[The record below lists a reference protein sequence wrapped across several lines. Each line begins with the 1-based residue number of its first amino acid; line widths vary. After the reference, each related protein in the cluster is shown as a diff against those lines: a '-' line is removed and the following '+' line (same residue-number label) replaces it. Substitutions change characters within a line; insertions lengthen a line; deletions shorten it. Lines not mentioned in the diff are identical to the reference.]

1 MGQRVIPCD
10 VLNEYITG
18 AGVVVGAAGSHDEV
32 LLELDFRAADSVWA
46 GTTRVVTFRDALS
59 QNPVDVIL
67 GVDLLSAGHTD
78 VYLVPIPARAKAIEG
93 EMRMTIRGV
102 IVQGDKELVR
112 VVTKTA
118 LFRVLPSELNLYDE
132 NTDVPA
138 SAAEQLQSQ
147 IDGVKGKFVAL
158 DEAVDA
164 TRQSAEAADASAK
177 SAANSEQRAGEL
189 TRGFDERVTTAL
201 EDVETARTG
210 AVSDVEA
217 ARSGALNNVWTAE
230 SAALANIQAFKTYAQ
245 GSVEEARQTA
255 LTDLNG
261 KVQEVSSHVSEA
273 ERQAMDAAK
282 SATDSAGHAADA
294 KRYAEQAADVVG
306 GDFATNADLDA
317 VENKVDQNSS
327 DIIALG
333 NNLTT
338 LRGNVESVAN
348 SVTDLENQVEQDVG
362 QAVQQVNQTISGLE
376 QSVNTRVQPITLGG
390 TGASEANQ
398 ARQNL
403 GAAAVK
409 EMTKAEYDAL
419 AAIDPTIFYALTDV
433 EADGVKIEVGS
444 YVGTGTYGS
453 SNPNKLTF
461 GFVPK
466 MVLIGLD
473 YDLTGNWTYPF
484 SYEGLYIA
492 GLSKMRVFTRAK
504 ASGSATMGDK
514 VPLKTASGNVLEWYN
529 TSSAPYQLNDTNLKY
544 VYVAIG

>member
-67 GVDLLSAGHTD
+67 GVDLLSEGHTD
-78 VYLVPIPARAKAIEG
+78 VYLVPIPTRAKAIEG

-118 LFRVLPSELNLYDE
+118 LFRILPSELNLYDE
-132 NTDVPA
+132 NADVPA

-158 DEAVDA
+158 DEAVKD
-164 TRQSAEAADASAK
+164 TKQSAEAADASAK
-177 SAANSEQRAGEL
+177 AAANSEQRAGEL
-189 TRGFDERVTTAL
+189 TQGFDERVTSAL

-210 AVSDVEA
+210 AMSDVEA
-217 ARSGALNNVWTAE
+217 ARSGALTNVWNAE
-230 SAALANIQAFKTYAQ
+230 SVALAEIQTSKTDAL

-255 LTDLNG
+255 LTNLNS
-261 KVQEVSSHVSEA
+261 KVQEASGYVSEA
-273 ERQAMDAAK
+273 ERQAMAAAK

-294 KRYAEQAADVVG
+294 KRYAEQAGDVVG
-306 GDFATNADLDA
+306 GDFATNADLEA
-317 VENKVDQNSS
+317 VEDKVDQHSS
-327 DIIALG
+327 DITALG
-333 NNLTT
+333 NSLTT
-338 LRGNVESVAN
+338 LSGNVDRVAQ
-348 SVTDLENQVEQDVG
+348 SVTDLETQVEEDVG
-362 QAVQQVNQTISGLE
+362 QAIQEVNQTISGLE
-376 QSVNTRVQPITLGG
+376 QSVNTRVQPINLGG
-390 TGASEANQ
+390 TAASEANQ

-419 AAIDPTIFYALTDV
+419 PAIDPTIFYALTDV
-433 EADGVKIEVGS
+433 EAEGVKIEVGS
-444 YVGTGTYGS
+444 YVGTGTSGS
-453 SNPNKLTF
+453 GNKTKLTF
-461 GFVPK
+461 SGKPMIVFVYTDGGP
-466 MVLIGLD
+466 
-473 YDLTGNWTYPF
+473 TP
-484 SYEGLYIA
+484 
-492 GLSKMRVFTRAK
+492 SKTNGWSKSFIWVYGQTTAQINI
-504 ASGSATMGDK
+504 SSSQSTSATF
-514 VPLKTASGNVLEWYN
+514 ANSGNELSWYGN
-529 TSSAPYQLNDTNLKY
+529 NATIQVNESGTTYKY
-544 VYVAIG
+544 LAVVT